1 MSEQQP
7 RKKLSLGDRKKPS
20 TTRVSSLSLSLSVN
34 LKTKLQAKKEDN
46 IQNFFKNTNKEL
58 RELYQQRQTLEEQIK
73 QIEQR
78 LLFAK
83 SEPLQGFLF
92 ELKSKDFELLVKINS
107 FINSLIFQLVD

>member
-20 TTRVSSLSLSLSVN
+20 TTRVSSLISVN
-34 LKTKLQAKKEDN
+34 LKTKIQAKKEDN
-46 IQNFFKNTNKEL
+46 IQNFLKNTNKKL
-58 RELYQQRQTLEEQIK
+58 REIYQQRQTLEEQIK

-83 SEPLQGFLF
+83 SEPLQDFLF

-107 FINSLIFQLVD
+107 FINTL

>member
-20 TTRVSSLSLSLSVN
+20 TTRVSSLSVN
-34 LKTKLQAKKEDN
+34 LKTKLQAKTEDN

-58 RELYQQRQTLEEQIK
+58 QELYQQRKTLEEQIK

-83 SEPLQGFLF
+83 SEPLQDFLF

-107 FINSLIFQLVD
+107 FINNL

>member
-20 TTRVSSLSLSLSVN
+20 TTRVSSLGVN
-34 LKTKLQAKKEDN
+34 LKTKLQAKTEDN
-46 IQNFFKNTNKEL
+46 IQNFKNTNKEL
-58 RELYQQRQTLEEQIK
+58 RELYQQRKTLEEQIK

-83 SEPLQGFLF
+83 SEPLQDFLF

-107 FINSLIFQLVD
+107 FINNL